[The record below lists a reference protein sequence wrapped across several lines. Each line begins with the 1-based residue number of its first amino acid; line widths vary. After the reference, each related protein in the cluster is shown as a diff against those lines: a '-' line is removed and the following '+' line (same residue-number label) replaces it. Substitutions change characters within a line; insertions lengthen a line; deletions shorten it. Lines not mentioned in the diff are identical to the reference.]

1 MADIGKIQRAI
12 ANAQAAGDTAA
23 VGRLQQLLAEEQARG
38 TPQTQSG
45 RSWGD
50 VAGQAIMNLPSS
62 GAKYVSDLTSVVT
75 DPLGTLQAVGDLG
88 AGTLRAGAQAVLP
101 ETAFN
106 FLDSLGNPEDVKRA
120 AATASAVGNM
130 YADRYGS
137 MEGFKKALAEDP
149 VGVAADLSLPVT
161 GAGGVAAKAPG
172 ISGRVGRTVAA
183 VGRNMDP
190 VTAASNVASRSG
202 AGVRAVVG
210 TMTGTGDEPLRE
222 GYNAARAGGA
232 RGQAFYDNMRGDVPQ
247 RTVVTEAM
255 DALDNIKETR
265 GRNYRAN
272 MASTRASTAP
282 VDLMG
287 VAQTLRTTLDD
298 MQVAGNWTGGPVS
311 RRTAQMVVNDLVN
324 WAGTRAGQTPGGL
337 DGLKKRISNYVV
349 TPGPG
354 VSTDRLQANRIAE
367 IVVKALDA
375 EIRRADPNYANTMR
389 QYAEASDL
397 IRELQTALSLNDKA
411 STDTTLRKLQSTMR
425 NNVQTNYGERIN
437 LARELEA
444 AGADTLMP
452 ALAGQALNQLAPR
465 GLARVGAPT
474 AAGMAA
480 LGGYMTNPA
489 MMAALIPAGIG
500 AVMSSPR
507 LMGEVAGLLGTGARQ
522 ADRLTNAMPQS
533 VRSAAKASTGRPAR
547 FAAQEAGGIANEAEA
562 MLEDAE
568 GNVYDR
574 KGRLIRRE
582 TSEVRQ

>member
-1 MADIGKIQRAI
+1 MADIAKIQRAI
-12 ANAQAAGDTAA
+12 ANAQAAGDAPA
-23 VGRLQQLLAEEQARG
+23 VARLQALLADAQKQPPAEA
-38 TPQTQSG
+38 G

-50 VAGQAIMNLPSS
+50 VAGQAVMNLPSS
-62 GAKYVSDLTSVVT
+62 AANYVSDLTSAIT
-75 DPLGTLQAVGDLG
+75 DPVGTLQAVGDLG

-106 FLDSLGNPEDVKRA
+106 FLDSLGNPEDVRRA
-120 AATASAVGNM
+120 ADTATAVGRM

-137 MEGFKKALAEDP
+137 MEGFKRALAEDP

-161 GAGGVAAKAPG
+161 GAGAVAAKAPG
-172 ISGRVGRTVAA
+172 VAGRTGRVIQS
-183 VGRNMDP
+183 VGRNLDP
-190 VTAASNVASRSG
+190 ATLAANAAGRSG

-232 RGQAFYDNMRGDVPQ
+232 RSQAFYDNMRGNVPQ
-247 RTVVTEAM
+247 RAVVGEAM
-255 DALDNIKETR
+255 DALDTIKENR
-265 GRNYRAN
+265 GRAYRAN
-272 MASTRASTAP
+272 IQSTRASTAP

-311 RRTAQMVVNDLVN
+311 RRTAQMVINDLIN

-337 DGLKKRISNYVV
+337 DGLKKRISNYIV

-367 IVVKALDA
+367 IVVKALDS
-375 EIRRADPNYANTMR
+375 EIRRADPRYADTMR

-411 STDTTLRKLQSTMR
+411 SSDTTLRKLQSTMR

-452 ALAGQALNQLAPR
+452 ALAGQALNQLSPR

-480 LGGYMTNPA
+480 LGGYMSNPA
-489 MMAALIPAGIG
+489 MMAALIPAGVG

-507 LMGEVAGLLGTGARQ
+507 LMGEVAGLLGSGARQ

-533 VRSAAKASTGRPAR
+533 VRDTAKAVTGQKGR
-547 FAAQEAGGIANEAEA
+547 FVAQEAGGVTEEAEA
-562 MLEDAE
+562 MIEDAK

-574 KGRLIRRE
+574 KGRLIRRGTE
-582 TSEVRQ
+582 